1 MKPEFEALP
10 LVVNS
15 DKKQFEMVVDGVT
28 ARIEFQLWDE
38 KMALTHTEVPRELEG
53 RGIGSAIIE
62 KTLVYMEA
70 NGLKLIPLC
79 PMVIAYLEKNPEWKR
94 ILNINVKMKE
104 TSLD

>member
-15 DKKQFEMVVDGVT
+15 DKNQFEMVIDGVT
-28 ARIEFQLWDE
+28 ARIEFQQMDE

-53 RGIGSAIIE
+53 RGVATAIIE
-62 KTLVYMEA
+62 KTLVYLEE

-79 PMVIAYLEKNPEWKR
+79 PFVIAYLEKHPEWKR
-94 ILNINVKMKE
+94 ILNMNVKIKE
-104 TSLD
+104 AKF

>member
-28 ARIEFQLWDE
+28 ARIEFLLWDE
-38 KMALTHTEVPRELEG
+38 KMALTHTEVPLELEG
-53 RGIGSAIIE
+53 RGVATAIIE
-62 KTLVYMEA
+62 KTLGYMEE
-70 NGLKLIPLC
+70 NRLKLIPLC
-79 PMVIAYLEKNPEWKR
+79 PFVIAYLEKNPEWKR